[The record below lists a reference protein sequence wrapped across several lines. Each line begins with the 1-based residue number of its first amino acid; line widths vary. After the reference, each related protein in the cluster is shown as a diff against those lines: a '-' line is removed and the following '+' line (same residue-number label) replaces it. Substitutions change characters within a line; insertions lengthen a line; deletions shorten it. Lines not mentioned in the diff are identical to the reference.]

1 MTQRKPERAFI
12 DMAQLCRCN
21 GTNNALLGFEHGIVL
36 HLVSPLDRPTRQA
49 SCRQASWAQNNLSL
63 SVNVNPRSDCHTTPR
78 AHFELCIA
86 DVVAGVGHGGI
97 LFSCAAPGIR
107 GNTLVMMAKKED
119 DDDPSKS
126 GSAKRVAVRGH
137 KTDVRLEDALW
148 KELRAMAEE
157 RDVTLSELLNSIDI
171 KRKRSKLSEAIRLF
185 VSSYRRKRR

>member
-1 MTQRKPERAFI
+1 
-12 DMAQLCRCN
+12 
-21 GTNNALLGFEHGIVL
+21 
-36 HLVSPLDRPTRQA
+36 
-49 SCRQASWAQNNLSL
+49 
-63 SVNVNPRSDCHTTPR
+63 
-78 AHFELCIA
+78 
-86 DVVAGVGHGGI
+86 
-97 LFSCAAPGIR
+97 
-107 GNTLVMMAKKED
+107 MMAKKED